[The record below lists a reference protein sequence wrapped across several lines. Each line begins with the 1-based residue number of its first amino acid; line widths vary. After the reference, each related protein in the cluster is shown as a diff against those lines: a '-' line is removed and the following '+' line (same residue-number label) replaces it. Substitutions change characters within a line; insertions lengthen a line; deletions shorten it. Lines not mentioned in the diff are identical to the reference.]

1 MSNISSKTFSSLKY
15 VYLIIFF
22 ALLSG
27 IFYPLITGLDFDFSL
42 IGILIL
48 FCTFLSGFFHPI
60 INNYSFDVVLLGV
73 LTLFLGLAG
82 GVLLYKTTT
91 VENKRGIFFGAG
103 FGLIGFSL
111 FMIFDIAIKT

>member
-1 MSNISSKTFSSLKY
+1 LNNISSKTFSSLKY

-48 FCTFLSGFFHPI
+48 FVG
-60 INNYSFDVVLLGV
+60 LLG
-73 LTLFLGLAG
+73 GIM
-82 GVLLYKTTT
+82 LYKSTISKIKQKT
-91 VENKRGIFFGAG
+91 FFVA
-103 FGLIGFSL
+103 GFSL
-111 FMIFDIAIKT
+111 IGISLYYIFQMTGRV